1 LTVRLKSGMS
11 EPPTLM
17 PRTTLKDIA
26 LEMGYSKN
34 TISLGLRGS
43 TQIPPAT
50 RKRIAAVA
58 ERLGYRPNAVVSQL
72 MAQLRSART
81 SRLQAKI
88 ALVNA
93 NLDPRALQDHP
104 TIPIYVEGCER
115 RAASLGY
122 DFDRFWLHDPELTS
136 ERLLRILTARGIKGM
151 ILVGLMDTNH
161 LPEKLA
167 SIWGKLPCVVTGV
180 RTREPALSYCCV
192 DHYNLA
198 LIAFERA
205 LALGYRRP
213 GLVLDDVIDSLV
225 ERRFSAGYLTGQRML
240 PKSQQ
245 MPVFSGVT
253 GPDRAEKFRSWLARH
268 KPDVVFT
275 LYNSV
280 VGWLKAAG
288 RRIPEDVGVIQLEWR
303 SSRPEI
309 AGMHQH
315 NLVAGEA
322 AVDMV
327 VSQIHN
333 NEVGVQEF
341 PRATLIG
348 ATWVDG
354 ASVGA
359 RVEPRRAG
367 AGLRVRG

>member
-1 LTVRLKSGMS
+1 
-11 EPPTLM
+11 M

-43 TQIPPAT
+43 SQIPPET
-50 RKRIAAVA
+50 RKRIAVVA
-58 ERLGYRPNAVVSQL
+58 ERMGYRPNAVVSQL

-81 SRLQAKI
+81 SRLQAKL

-93 NLDPRALQDHP
+93 NLDPAALQSHP
-104 TIPIYVEGCER
+104 TIPIYVEGCVR

-122 DFDRFWLHDPELTS
+122 DFDRFWLHDPELTA

-161 LPEKLA
+161 LPEKLQ
-167 SIWGKLPCVVTGV
+167 SVWSKLPCVVTGV
-180 RTREPALSYCCV
+180 RTRDPALSYCCV

-205 LALGYRRP
+205 AALGYKRP
-213 GLVLDDVIDSLV
+213 ALVLDDVIDALV
-225 ERRFSAGYLTGQRML
+225 ERRFSAGFLTGQRML
-240 PKSQQ
+240 PKAQQ
-245 MPVFSGVT
+245 IPVFGEVT
-253 GPDRAEKFRSWLARH
+253 GPGRTEVFRSWLKRH
-268 KPDVVFT
+268 KPDVIFT

-280 VGWLKAAG
+280 FGWLKAEG
-288 RRIPEDVGVIQLEWR
+288 KKVPEDIGVIQLEWR
-303 SSRPEI
+303 SSRPDI

-333 NEVGVQEF
+333 NETGVQEF

-348 ATWVDG
+348 ATWMDG
-354 ASVGA
+354 KTVRNGTH
-359 RVEPRRAG
+359 PRRTRRPAK
-367 AGLRVRG
+367 AR